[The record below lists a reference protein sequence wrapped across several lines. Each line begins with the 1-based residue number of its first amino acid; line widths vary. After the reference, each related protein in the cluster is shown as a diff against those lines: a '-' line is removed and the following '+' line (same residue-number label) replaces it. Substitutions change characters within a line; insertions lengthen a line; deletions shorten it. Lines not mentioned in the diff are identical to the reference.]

1 GPAAAREAGRAG
13 RPPPSLLTAHRPAP
27 LGAPEWGVLPM
38 PRPIAEP
45 SFGVMD
51 LAVFAGVVSTGL
63 FVMSYLPM
71 LRKAARTRDLSS
83 YSLGNLATTNLGNL
97 VYSVYVFSLPFGP
110 IWLLHGF
117 YLVAS
122 ALM

>member
-1 GPAAAREAGRAG
+1 
-13 RPPPSLLTAHRPAP
+13 
-27 LGAPEWGVLPM
+27 M

-122 ALM
+122 ALMLLWFLRFRATWSAPRPAPSAQDEERVRDRVLSTS

>member
-1 GPAAAREAGRAG
+1 
-13 RPPPSLLTAHRPAP
+13 
-27 LGAPEWGVLPM
+27 M

-117 YLVAS
+117 YLVTS
-122 ALM
+122 ALMLLWFLRYRATWNAPRPATDAQDGERVRDRVPSTS

>member
-1 GPAAAREAGRAG
+1 
-13 RPPPSLLTAHRPAP
+13 
-27 LGAPEWGVLPM
+27 
-38 PRPIAEP
+38 
-45 SFGVMD
+45 MD

-71 LRKAARTRDLSS
+71 LLKAARTRDLSS

-122 ALM
+122 ALMLLWFLRYRPTWNAPRPATDAQDGERVLDRVPSTS

>member
-1 GPAAAREAGRAG
+1 
-13 RPPPSLLTAHRPAP
+13 
-27 LGAPEWGVLPM
+27 
-38 PRPIAEP
+38 
-45 SFGVMD
+45 MD

-71 LRKAARTRDLSS
+71 LLKAARTRDLSS

-117 YLVAS
+117 YLVGS
-122 ALM
+122 ALMLLWCLRYRATWIAPRPATDAHDGERVRDRVPSTS